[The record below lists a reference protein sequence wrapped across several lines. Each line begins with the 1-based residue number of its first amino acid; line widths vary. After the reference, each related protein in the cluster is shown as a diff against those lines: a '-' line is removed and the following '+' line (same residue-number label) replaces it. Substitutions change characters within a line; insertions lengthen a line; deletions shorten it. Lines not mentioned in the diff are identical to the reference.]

1 MTFWGHISN
10 CILLLFNIPYLPV
23 YKSTFYCLKIGPKN
37 RPRLIHGSKSEIKK
51 LSGQISIIIVWYVNK
66 QSTFTRY
73 KFRCLFPAQLEQSK
87 FKSLRLNK
95 ELIVAANKVVSPLD
109 ESHIS
114 CFEVLLLSNLAL
126 YRASART
133 LFSTS
138 SNKMLV
144 GRVFVLVVTRLY
156 TTIKVR

>member
-87 FKSLRLNK
+87 FK
-95 ELIVAANKVVSPLD
+95 LIVAAKKVVSPLD

-114 CFEVLLLSNLAL
+114 RFEVLLLSNLAL

-133 LFSTS
+133 LFSTC